1 MAKEFFDRIPDAKL
15 LMQHADDILS
25 THLTKTMLE
34 GPEDVLKQTN
44 FTQPAIF
51 FHSVLAYKY
60 GGADG
65 NYQAVAGHSLGEF
78 SALYASDVFSFED
91 ALRLVHLRGTLM
103 AEAGKRQQGTMAAI
117 IGLDANILTE
127 LCKEI
132 ESTTGNIVRCANFN
146 SPGQIVVSGS
156 VPGVQ
161 EAMKQAK
168 EKGVRIAKELPV
180 SGAFH
185 SPLMQYAADGLKEA
199 LDSTTIHDPRVPV
212 FANVTAEP
220 HKDTASIKAS
230 LIEQLTSPV
239 RWEESLK
246 NMYDFGVREFV
257 EIGPGKVLQGLVTR
271 TLIDVSCKGIEK
283 PPENE

>member
-220 HKDTASIKAS
+220 HKDTASIKTS